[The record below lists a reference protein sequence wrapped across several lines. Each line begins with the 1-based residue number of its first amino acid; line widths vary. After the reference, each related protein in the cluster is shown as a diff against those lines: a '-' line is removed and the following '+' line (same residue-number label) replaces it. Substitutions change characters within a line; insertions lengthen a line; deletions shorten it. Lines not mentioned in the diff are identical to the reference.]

1 MKKLAVLATLLW
13 CVAGAAWSAD
23 SPIGYVKTLS
33 GEAFVTTQGN
43 KQKAS
48 LGSPV
53 FQGSLLQTGAKSA
66 MGVTFKDDTVMSFGP
81 NTDITVDEYLYAP
94 AQGQVKLGSKLLK
107 GTLNY
112 ISGSI
117 AKLKPEAVT
126 VATPTGTIGVRGTHF
141 VVTVDE
147 ASGETATSH

>member
-1 MKKLAVLATLLW
+1 MKKTVWILALW
-13 CVAGAAWSAD
+13 LGIGWAWAAEA
-23 SPIGYVKTLS
+23 PIGYVKTLS
-33 GEAFVTTQGN
+33 GDAFVTTQGT

-48 LGSPV
+48 LGTAI
-53 FQGSLLQTGAKSA
+53 FQGSLLQTGAKSS

-81 NTDITVDEYLYAP
+81 NTEITVDEYLYAP

-126 VATPTGTIGVRGTHF
+126 VSTPTGTIGVRGTHF
-141 VVTVDE
+141 VVTVEDE
-147 ASGETATSH
+147 VTPHN